1 MEAERITM
9 IPKVPDIKEI
19 DKSVKGFLSNNRVT
33 IIATVVMI
41 AVVMQSFFMYE
52 TTKDKKKT
60 SFVVFTSSP
69 HRFIARWDENDKYL
83 DQPVVPGEQIGK
95 IISEILKYPF
105 QDYKFNEN
113 IYIRLNTLDAKSDD
127 ATIKID
133 ESQKTDNTVKTPGE

>member
-1 MEAERITM
+1 M
-9 IPKVPDIKEI
+9 PKIPDIKEI
-19 DKSVKGFLSNNRVT
+19 NQDVKGFLSNNRIT

-69 HRFIARWDENDKYL
+69 SRFIARWDENDAFIGKT
-83 DQPVVPGEQIGK
+83 VVPSEHIER
-95 IISEILKYPF
+95 IIKEILSHPF
-105 QDYKFNEN
+105 EDYKFNEN
-113 IYIRLNTLDAKSDD
+113 IYIRLNSLDAKSDD